1 MSENKMKVRIIIPL
15 KGDKTILNKPRDYNP
30 IVQLY
35 YIVEDI
41 YLDKVVSCYIK
52 GEERLFFLDK
62 KLEKILNNYKDS
74 KGRLTLEVTS
84 TVSENII
91 INNYKLINYSVT

>member
-1 MSENKMKVRIIIPL
+1 MSESKMTVKIVIPL
-15 KGDKTILNKPRDYNP
+15 NRDKTILNKPKDYNP

-35 YIVEDI
+35 YIVEDV
-41 YLDKVVSCYIK
+41 YLDKVVPCYIQ

-62 KLEKILNNYKDS
+62 KLEKILNEYKDNT
-74 KGRLTLEVTS
+74 GELTLEVIS

-91 INNYKLINYSVT
+91 KNNYKLIDYSI